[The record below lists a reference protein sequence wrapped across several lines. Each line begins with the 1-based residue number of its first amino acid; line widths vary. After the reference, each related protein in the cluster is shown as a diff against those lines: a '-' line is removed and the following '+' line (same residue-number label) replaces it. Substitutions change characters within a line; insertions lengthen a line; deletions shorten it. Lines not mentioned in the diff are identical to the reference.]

1 MKRDALNLTIKD
13 GSFMKIG
20 STQIK
25 EGRTYIIA
33 DVGSNFDG
41 SLDLAKKYVH
51 TAKEIGVDAI
61 KFQTYRVQTLA
72 NPLRPNGEP
81 WQGIESL
88 KKYELPMEWHY
99 ELFACAEKAGIEFLT
114 TPFDLDLLDELNSVG
129 VRAFK
134 IASGDLTFYP
144 LLKKIASFGKPVILS
159 TGMAYLQEIQKAVQI
174 LQDGGVQDI
183 ALLHCVGQ
191 YPP

>member
-1 MKRDALNLTIKD
+1 
-13 GSFMKIG
+13 MKIG

-51 TAKEIGVDAI
+51 AAKEIGVDAI
-61 KFQTYRVQTLA
+61 KFQTYRVQTLV

-99 ELFACAEKAGIEFLT
+99 E
-114 TPFDLDLLDELNSVG
+114 
-129 VRAFK
+129 
-134 IASGDLTFYP
+134 P
-144 LLKKIASFGKPVILS
+144 LRVCRKGR
-159 TGMAYLQEIQKAVQI
+159 
-174 LQDGGVQDI
+174 
-183 ALLHCVGQ
+183 H
-191 YPP
+191 